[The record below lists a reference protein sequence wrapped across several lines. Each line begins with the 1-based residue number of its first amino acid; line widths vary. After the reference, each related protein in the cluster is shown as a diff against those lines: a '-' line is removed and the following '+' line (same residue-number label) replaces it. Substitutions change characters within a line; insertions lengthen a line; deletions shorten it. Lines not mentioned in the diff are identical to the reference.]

1 MPTFMK
7 RPQCVKIF
15 TGVFTHYLIHTASLL
30 SGFYPHFTGEE
41 TEAQDDKL
49 VNENWDANQRQ
60 PSSPKLSFFF
70 LKPPL
75 YS

>member
-41 TEAQDDKL
+41 TEAQ
-49 VNENWDANQRQ
+49 
-60 PSSPKLSFFF
+60 SSDVRFFSGGHITR
-70 LKPPL
+70 KWQG
-75 YS
+75 